1 MSRAHFNAGLLAALV
16 FVAGCES
23 LSERDV
29 TSVNHLGSG
38 TVACAYGELN
48 QPAHRQSIWRC
59 YDLKRG
65 CNITITYRGTEHCR
79 ARLEYEGER
88 SLWGLPFPAQTNYG
102 PWAFTN
108 SLGAG
113 DFPMVTNQPNWGVPQ
128 RPTTR
133 STETNDV
140 TVTLQNVTEV
150 WLLCGDFTNPH
161 EGGCSYT
168 IDEIDCSRGSQQAYP
183 SQANTASLFSVS
195 LPCGSDERVV
205 WTAPGRTNAPGLCT
219 VTVVLRGSRDCF
231 ATLTGADHFGNP
243 KATMTAWSSPQRV
256 TIHDINRLSL
266 KCSGTGGASD
276 GCTLDI
282 IQTACAR

>member
-1 MSRAHFNAGLLAALV
+1 MSRAHFISGLLVALV
-16 FVAGCES
+16 FGTGCES
-23 LSERDV
+23 VSERDV
-29 TSVNHLGSG
+29 TSVNNLGSG

-48 QPAHRQSIWRC
+48 QPAHRQGIWRA

-88 SLWGLPFPAQTNYG
+88 SQWGFLVRSNDMF
-102 PWAFTN
+102 W
-108 SLGAG
+108 GAG
-113 DFPMVTNQPNWGVPQ
+113 ITNDFPMVTNQPNWAISK
-128 RPTTR
+128 RTTTR
-133 STETNDV
+133 STGTNDV

-150 WLLCGDFTNPH
+150 WLLCGDFTHPH

-183 SQANTASLFSVS
+183 SQTNTTSLFSAS
-195 LPCGSDERVV
+195 LPCGSDETLV

-219 VTVVLRGSRDCF
+219 VTVVLRGSRNCV
-231 ATLTGADHFGNP
+231 ATLTGADHFGNR
-243 KATMTAWSSPQRV
+243 KATITAWASPQRV

-266 KCSGTGGASD
+266 KCSGTGGASE